1 MLTTSR
7 FATLTTSRFTSRT
20 TGKMSLSGLLVVNKK
35 TKMTSHDVVEK
46 LRRILQFKKIGHAGT
61 LDPNA
66 SGILLACVGKATKIV
81 RFLAEYDKE
90 YEAVIKLGVTTETY
104 DREGK
109 IIRTQEYLKV
119 SEEEVRKAVESF
131 RGEIWQTPPLYSAIK
146 QKGKKLYQYARAG
159 KQVER
164 KKRKVFIKDV
174 RVLEIK
180 LPYVKLKVSCSKG
193 TYIRSLA
200 HDIGE
205 MLGCGAYLFSLCR
218 TRVGP
223 FEIKHALNLEAIEE
237 IWSKGRIGDFL
248 ISIEKVLSGFPS
260 VVVKDGFA
268 EKIKEGPHLF
278 PSSVLSSEKE
288 FDKDQMICIKNNQD
302 EIIAIGKA
310 LRSSDEFLD
319 EKRKSKL
326 FEYSRVL

>member
-1 MLTTSR
+1 MNSE
-7 FATLTTSRFTSRT
+7 F
-20 TGKMSLSGLLVVNKK
+20 GQKMNLSGLLVVDKK

-46 LRRILQFKKIGHAGT
+46 LRRILNFKKIGHAGT

-66 SGILLACVGKATKIV
+66 SGILLACLGKATKIAK
-81 RFLAEYDKE
+81 FLTEHDKE
-90 YEAVIKLGVTTETY
+90 YEAVIKLGVTTDTY
-104 DREGK
+104 DQEGK
-109 IIRTQEYLKV
+109 IIQITEHLEIT
-119 SEEEVRKAVESF
+119 EEQVREAIESF
-131 RGEIWQTPPLYSAIK
+131 KGEIWQTPPLYSAIK

-164 KKRKVFIKDV
+164 KKRKVIIKDV

-200 HDIGE
+200 NDIGE
-205 MLGCGAYLFSLCR
+205 RLGCGAHLFSLCR
-218 TRVGP
+218 TRIGP
-223 FEIKHALNLEAIEE
+223 FELKDALDLEAMEE
-237 IWSKGRIGDFL
+237 IRNEDKIGNFL
-248 ISIEKVLSGFPS
+248 ISVEKVLAHIPS

-268 EKIKEGPHLF
+268 KRIREGPNLF
-278 PSSVLSSEKE
+278 PSSVSSAEKE
-288 FDKDQMICIKNNQD
+288 FNKDQMICIKNNQK

-319 EKRKSKL
+319 ERCKDKL

>member
-1 MLTTSR
+1 
-7 FATLTTSRFTSRT
+7 
-20 TGKMSLSGLLVVNKK
+20 MSLSGLLVVNKK

-46 LRRILQFKKIGHAGT
+46 LRRILNFKKIGHAGT

-66 SGILLACVGKATKIV
+66 TGILLACVGKATKIAK
-81 RFLAEYDKE
+81 LLTEYDKE
-90 YEAVIKLGVTTETY
+90 YEAVIKFGVTTDTY

-109 IIRTQEYLKV
+109 ITRIKEDLRI

-146 QKGKKLYQYARAG
+146 QKGRRLYQYARAG
-159 KQVER
+159 KKVER
-164 KKRKVFIKDV
+164 DKRRVIIKDLQI
-174 RVLEIK
+174 LEIN
-180 LPYVKLKVSCSKG
+180 LPYAKLKIVCSKG

-205 MLGCGAYLFSLCR
+205 KLGCGAHLFSLCR

-223 FEIKHALNLEAIEE
+223 FELEDALDLESVEKIQKEDE
-237 IWSKGRIGDFL
+237 IRGFL
-248 ISIEKVLSGFPS
+248 IPIEKVLDHIPS
-260 VVVKDGFA
+260 VIVKDGFA
-268 EKIKEGPHLF
+268 KRIKEGPNLF
-278 PSSVLSSEKE
+278 PSSVLSPESK
-288 FDKDQMICIKNNQD
+288 FDKDQMVCIKNNQK

-310 LRSSDEFLD
+310 LRSSEEFLD
-319 EKRKSKL
+319 EKRKDKL

>member
-1 MLTTSR
+1 
-7 FATLTTSRFTSRT
+7 
-20 TGKMSLSGLLVVNKK
+20 MSLSGLLVVNKRI
-35 TKMTSHDVVEK
+35 KMTSHDVVAN
-46 LRRILQFKKIGHAGT
+46 LREILDFKKIGHAGT

-66 SGILLACVGKATKIV
+66 CGILLACLGKATKIV
-81 RFLAEYDKE
+81 QFLTEYDKE
-90 YEAVIKLGVTTETY
+90 YKAVIKLGVTTDTY
-104 DREGK
+104 DQEGK
-109 IIRTQEYLKV
+109 IIKTKEYLKIN
-119 SEEEVRKAVESF
+119 EEEVRKAVESF
-131 RGEIWQTPPLYSAIK
+131 KGEIWQTPPLYSAIK

-180 LPYVKLKVSCSKG
+180 LPYMKLKVTCSKG

-200 HDIGE
+200 NDIGE
-205 MLGCGAYLFSLCR
+205 RLGCGAHLFSLCR

-223 FEIKHALNLEAIEE
+223 FELKDALDLEAIEE
-237 IWSKGRIGDFL
+237 IRNEGRIGDSL
-248 ISIEKVLSGFPS
+248 ISIEKVLAHIPS
-260 VVVKDGFA
+260 VVVKDSFA
-268 EKIKEGPHLF
+268 KKVREGPNLF
-278 PSSVLSSEKE
+278 PSSVLSPEKE
-288 FDKDQMICIKNNQD
+288 FDKEQVICIKNNQK

-319 EKRKSKL
+319 EKRKDKL

>member
-1 MLTTSR
+1 
-7 FATLTTSRFTSRT
+7 
-20 TGKMSLSGLLVVNKK
+20 
-35 TKMTSHDVVEK
+35 MTSHDVVEK
-46 LRRILQFKKIGHAGT
+46 LRGILNFKKIGHAGT

-66 SGILLACVGKATKIV
+66 SGILLACLGKATKIAK
-81 RFLAEYDKE
+81 FLTEYDKE
-90 YEAVIKLGVTTETY
+90 YEAVIKLGVTTDTY
-104 DREGK
+104 DQEGK
-109 IIRTQEYLKV
+109 IIQIENDLKI
-119 SEEEVRKAVESF
+119 SEVEVRRAVESF
-131 RGEIWQTPPLYSAIK
+131 KGEIWQTPPLYSAIK

-164 KKRKVFIKDV
+164 KKRKVIIKDV

-200 HDIGE
+200 NDIGE
-205 MLGCGAYLFSLCR
+205 RLGCGAHLFSLCR
-218 TRVGP
+218 TRIGP
-223 FEIKHALNLEAIEE
+223 FELKDALDLEAMEE
-237 IWSKGRIGDFL
+237 IRNEDKIGNFL
-248 ISIEKVLSGFPS
+248 ISVEKVLAHIPS

-268 EKIKEGPHLF
+268 KRIREGPNLF
-278 PSSVLSSEKE
+278 PSSVSSAEKE
-288 FDKDQMICIKNNQD
+288 FNKDQMICIKNNQK

-319 EKRKSKL
+319 ERCKDKL

>member
-1 MLTTSR
+1 
-7 FATLTTSRFTSRT
+7 
-20 TGKMSLSGLLVVNKK
+20 MSLSGLLVVNKK

-46 LRRILQFKKIGHAGT
+46 LRGILNFKKIGHAGT

-66 SGILLACVGKATKIV
+66 SGILLACLGKATKIAK
-81 RFLAEYDKE
+81 FLTEYDKE
-90 YEAVIKLGVTTETY
+90 YEAVIKLGVTTDTY
-104 DREGK
+104 DQEGK
-109 IIRTQEYLKV
+109 IIQIENDLKI
-119 SEEEVRKAVESF
+119 SEVEVRRAVESF
-131 RGEIWQTPPLYSAIK
+131 KGEIWQTPPLYSAIK

-164 KKRKVFIKDV
+164 KKRKVIIKDV

-200 HDIGE
+200 NDIGE
-205 MLGCGAYLFSLCR
+205 RLGCGAHLFSLCR
-218 TRVGP
+218 TRIGP
-223 FEIKHALNLEAIEE
+223 FELKDALDLEAMEE
-237 IWSKGRIGDFL
+237 IRNEDKIGNFL
-248 ISIEKVLSGFPS
+248 ISVEKVLAHIPS

-268 EKIKEGPHLF
+268 KRIREGPNLF
-278 PSSVLSSEKE
+278 PSSVSSAEKE
-288 FDKDQMICIKNNQD
+288 FNKDQMICIKNNQK

-319 EKRKSKL
+319 ERCKDKL

>member
-1 MLTTSR
+1 
-7 FATLTTSRFTSRT
+7 
-20 TGKMSLSGLLVVNKK
+20 MSLSGLLVVNKK

-46 LRRILQFKKIGHAGT
+46 LRRILNFKKIGHAGT

-66 SGILLACVGKATKIV
+66 SGILLACLGKATKIAK
-81 RFLAEYDKE
+81 FLTEYDKE
-90 YEAVIKLGVTTETY
+90 YEAVIKLGVTTDTY
-104 DREGK
+104 DQEGK
-109 IIRTQEYLKV
+109 IIQIENDLKI
-119 SEEEVRKAVESF
+119 SEVEVRRAVESF
-131 RGEIWQTPPLYSAIK
+131 KGEIWQTPPLYSAIK

-164 KKRKVFIKDV
+164 KKRKVIIKDV

-200 HDIGE
+200 NDIGE
-205 MLGCGAYLFSLCR
+205 RLGCGAHLFSLCR
-218 TRVGP
+218 TRIGP
-223 FEIKHALNLEAIEE
+223 FELKDALDLEAMEE
-237 IWSKGRIGDFL
+237 IRNEDKIGNFL
-248 ISIEKVLSGFPS
+248 ISVEKVLAHIPS

-268 EKIKEGPHLF
+268 KRIREGPNLF
-278 PSSVLSSEKE
+278 PSSVSSAEKE
-288 FDKDQMICIKNNQD
+288 FNKDQMICIKNNQK

-319 EKRKSKL
+319 ERCKDKL

>member
-1 MLTTSR
+1 
-7 FATLTTSRFTSRT
+7 
-20 TGKMSLSGLLVVNKK
+20 MSLSGLLVVNKE

-46 LRRILQFKKIGHAGT
+46 LRRMLNFKKIGHAGT

-66 SGILLACVGKATKIV
+66 SGILLICVGKATKIAK
-81 RFLAEYDKE
+81 FLTEYDKE
-90 YEAVIKLGVTTETY
+90 YEALIKLGVTTDTY
-104 DREGK
+104 DQEGK
-109 IIRTQEYLKV
+109 IIQMKDDLNI
-119 SEEEVRKAVESF
+119 SEVEVIRAVESF
-131 RGEIWQTPPLYSAIK
+131 RGEMWQTPPSYSAVK

-159 KQVER
+159 KQVDR
-164 KKRKVFIKDV
+164 KKRKVIIKDV

-200 HDIGE
+200 NDVGE
-205 MLGCGAYLFSLCR
+205 RLGCGAHLFSLCR
-218 TRVGP
+218 TRIGP
-223 FEIKHALNLEAIEE
+223 FELKDALDSEAIAE
-237 IWSKGRIGDFL
+237 IWNEDKTGDFL
-248 ISIEKVLSGFPS
+248 ISIERVLAHIPS

-268 EKIKEGPHLF
+268 KRIKEGPNLF
-278 PSSVLSSEKE
+278 PSSVLSPEKE
-288 FDKDQMICIKNNQD
+288 FDKDQMICIKNGQR

-319 EKRKSKL
+319 ENRKDKL

>member
-1 MLTTSR
+1 M
-7 FATLTTSRFTSRT
+7 
-20 TGKMSLSGLLVVNKK
+20 VVNKK

-46 LRRILQFKKIGHAGT
+46 LRGILNFKKIGHAGT

-66 SGILLACVGKATKIV
+66 SGILLACLGKATKIAK
-81 RFLAEYDKE
+81 FLTEYDKE
-90 YEAVIKLGVTTETY
+90 YEAVIKLGVTTDTY
-104 DREGK
+104 DQEGK
-109 IIRTQEYLKV
+109 IIQIENDLKI
-119 SEEEVRKAVESF
+119 SEVEVRRAVESF
-131 RGEIWQTPPLYSAIK
+131 KGEIWQTPPLYSAIK

-164 KKRKVFIKDV
+164 KKRKVIIKDV

-200 HDIGE
+200 NDIGE
-205 MLGCGAYLFSLCR
+205 RLGCGAHLFSLCR
-218 TRVGP
+218 TRIGP
-223 FEIKHALNLEAIEE
+223 FELKDALDLEAMEE
-237 IWSKGRIGDFL
+237 IRNEDKIGNFL
-248 ISIEKVLSGFPS
+248 ISVEKVLAHIPS

-268 EKIKEGPHLF
+268 KRIREGPNLF
-278 PSSVLSSEKE
+278 PSSVSSAEKE
-288 FDKDQMICIKNNQD
+288 FNKDQMICIKNNQK

-319 EKRKSKL
+319 ERCKDKL